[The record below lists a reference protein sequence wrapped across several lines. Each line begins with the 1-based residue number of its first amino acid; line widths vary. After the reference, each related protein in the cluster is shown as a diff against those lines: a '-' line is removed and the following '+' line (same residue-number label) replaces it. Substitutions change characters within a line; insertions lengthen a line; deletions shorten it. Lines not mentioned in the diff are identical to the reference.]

1 MERLRREVSSRWA
14 APAWHPT
21 VDGDGI
27 EGVLL
32 AVDTRP
38 GEGRRSEYSVL
49 TIELDD
55 GSRVAWHA
63 AGDIAAEQLAEH
75 SPQVGDRVAVLYGGE
90 AESKRGG
97 GRYKRWAIAV
107 DRVPVAPTPSV
118 DLLADG
124 RDEIGRVLNGIED
137 VALRHRAKRTF
148 ARRFGRAPQYL
159 DDSDVGPA
167 LVWARRAA
175 RGDEELDAPEMS
187 VTNKERGSE

>member
-1 MERLRREVSSRWA
+1 MGELLERLRREVSSRWA

-32 AVDTRP
+32 AVDTRAA
-38 GEGRRSEYSVL
+38 EGRRSAYPVL
-49 TIELDD
+49 TVELED

-75 SPQVGDRVAVLYGGE
+75 RPVVGDRVAVLFGGE

-107 DRVPVAPTPSV
+107 DRAPVAPDP
-118 DLLADG
+118 
-124 RDEIGRVLNGIED
+124 RDELLVVLNRITD
-137 VALRHRAKRTF
+137 RAVRIQAKATF
-148 ARRFGRAPQYL
+148 SRLFEHAPQYL
-159 DDSDVGPA
+159 PLTRVDEA
-167 LVWARRAA
+167 LAWCRRAA
-175 RGDEELDAPEMS
+175 RGEEELDMPEL
-187 VTNKERGSE
+187 VAAAQRDRGSE

>member
-1 MERLRREVSSRWA
+1 MGELLERLRRDVSSRWA

-32 AVDTRP
+32 ACDTRAA
-38 GEGRRSEYSVL
+38 EGRRSAYPVL
-49 TIELDD
+49 TVELED

-107 DRVPVAPTPSV
+107 DRVPVAPAPAAEPWAAIV
-118 DLLADG
+118 A
-124 RDEIGRVLNGIED
+124 ELNGIED

-148 ARRFGRAPQYL
+148 GRVFGRAPQYL
-159 DDSDVGPA
+159 DDDQLTPA
-167 LVWARRAA
+167 LSWAQRAA
-175 RGDEELDAPEMS
+175 RGEEELDAPELS
-187 VTNKERGSE
+187 VTTKERGSE